1 MGGLKK
7 VNLGQEHCF
16 KERGKAF
23 LHGFFG
29 VEMTTSK
36 NSIKQLEVKPTY
48 TDVNFKAKSISDN
61 IDKSN
66 TT

>member
-1 MGGLKK
+1 
-7 VNLGQEHCF
+7 
-16 KERGKAF
+16 
-23 LHGFFG
+23 
-29 VEMTTSK
+29 MTTSK